1 MSQAEI
7 REKELLSQGPKQQ
20 KRMCD

>member
-20 KRMCD
+20 KRMFD